1 MQLAAT
7 LRLQVFEVVASSP
20 SSPSLKTVGWIFQ
33 PFTSYGEKISKQS
46 KLSRA
51 GGTWAGSCFS
61 AWSPPPQAKKTLY
74 MPFIDHPTF
83 SLEEHCFLRQAAML
97 GVPAVGTVAE
107 LRLLV
112 LDVRLRLESA
122 SYFSPFFLA
131 LNGSATFDLWMVA
144 GDVG

>member
-1 MQLAAT
+1 
-7 LRLQVFEVVASSP
+7 
-20 SSPSLKTVGWIFQ
+20 
-33 PFTSYGEKISKQS
+33 
-46 KLSRA
+46 
-51 GGTWAGSCFS
+51 
-61 AWSPPPQAKKTLY
+61 
-74 MPFIDHPTF
+74 
-83 SLEEHCFLRQAAML
+83 ML